1 MERKE
6 GACGKHGEGGMAT
19 DMQWCLGRDVIPALK
34 PAPHGAEDRSG
45 LEDAGRVDVAN
56 LMRELD
62 TLRAY
67 IGHLQCRF
75 DLIVQATSDGL
86 WDLEIGDSDGSDPD
100 TPCWLSGQFR
110 RLLGY
115 GPLDELPHRLGTWSS
130 RLHPDDRARVLN
142 AFAAHVGDRSGQTP
156 YDVTY
161 RLRCRDGSYRW
172 IRALGRTLRA
182 PDGRALRVAGA
193 MTDITDSMVLLDL
206 KRYAEDIAARYRD
219 QASLLDKTTDA
230 VVVRGLDGRIQ
241 FWNKSAER
249 MYGWSSEEATGRL
262 VAELIYDDHALL
274 DDITGRILTHGE
286 WRGEIRH
293 RRKDGTT
300 FPVEGHWTLVLD
312 EAGEPKAIMVI
323 NTDITQ
329 RKAAEQKIRVLAM
342 YDSLTGLPNRTLC
355 MESLGRAL
363 LEARMNDGMLAVLF
377 MDLNRFKEINDTRGH
392 GVGDQVLVQVA
403 RRFQAVLGKGEILS
417 RLAGDEFI
425 VATPVANRDAAS
437 ELAQRLQGALTDPVA
452 AADHTFFMRVSVGIA
467 VHPMDGATIDD
478 LLKRADI
485 AMYRAKRGGGGHVFY
500 EPEMSDGLAERMEL
514 AKDLARALD
523 NGELQ
528 LHYQPKVDLGTG
540 AMVGAEALLRWYD
553 PRRGW
558 VSPADFIPI
567 AEGRGMMVPLGRWVL
582 REACRQMKAWQRQGL
597 HFSGRLAINL
607 AAQELDDGMLA
618 SNIVDIVRAADLAP
632 SSFELEL
639 TESGLMGDVE
649 RAIVVMAAL
658 KTAGFALSI
667 DDFGTGYSS
676 LAYLKRL
683 PVDKLKIDISF
694 VRDMLND
701 RHDHTIVT
709 TILGMAHNLGLS
721 AIAEGVERAEQ
732 ADALRAMGCDE
743 AQGYYY
749 GRPQPAQ
756 VFARTWLTA
765 QPG

>member
-1 MERKE
+1 MNL
-6 GACGKHGEGGMAT
+6 ASTPAT
-19 DMQWCLGRDVIPALK
+19 DAVRGVTDVPDVSTAMAAVERERDA
-34 PAPHGAEDRSG
+34 
-45 LEDAGRVDVAN
+45 
-56 LMRELD
+56 
-62 TLRAY
+62 LRAEVAQLR
-67 IGHLQCRF
+67 GRFHLV
-75 DLIVQATSDGL
+75 IEATSDGL
-86 WDLEIGDSDGSDPD
+86 WDMEIDDRDPAHPD
-100 TPCWLSGQFR
+100 CVCWLSDRFR
-110 RLLGY
+110 RMLGY
-115 GPLDELPHRLGTWSS
+115 ESVHELPNVLGSWSS
-130 RLHPDDRARVLN
+130 RLHPDDRARILA
-142 AFAAHVGDRSGQTP
+142 AFAAHVADRQGRTP

-161 RLRCRDGSYRW
+161 RLRCRDGDYRW
-172 IRALGRTLRA
+172 MRALGRTQRDA
-182 PDGRALRVAGA
+182 DGRALRVAGA

-219 QASLLDKTTDA
+219 QASLLDKATDA
-230 VVVRGLDGRIQ
+230 IVVRGLDGRIQ
-241 FWNKSAER
+241 YWNKSAER
-249 MYGWSSEEATGRL
+249 MYGWSAEEALGRL
-262 VAELIYDDHALL
+262 VAELIYDDAVLL
-274 DDITGRILTHGE
+274 DDITGRILAHGE

-312 EAGEPKAIMVI
+312 EEGEPKSIMVI

-329 RKAAEQKIRVLAM
+329 RKAAEHKIRLLAM
-342 YDSLTGLPNRTLC
+342 YDPLTGLPNRTLC

-363 LEARMNDGMLAVLF
+363 LESRMNDTMLAVLF

-403 RRFQAVLGKGEILS
+403 RRFQAVLGTGELLS

-425 VATPVANRDAAS
+425 VATPVSDRAGAA
-437 ELAQRLQGALTDPVA
+437 ELAERLQGALVEPVA
-452 AADHTFFMRVSVGIA
+452 AADHTFFIRVSIGIA
-467 VHPMDGATIDD
+467 LHPMDGTSIDD
-478 LLKRADI
+478 LLRRADI
-485 AMYRAKRGGGGHVFY
+485 AMYRAKDSGGGHVFY
-500 EPEMSDGLAERMEL
+500 EPEMSEGLAERMEL
-514 AKDLARALD
+514 AKDLARALT

-528 LHYQPKVDLGTG
+528 LYYQPKVHLDSG

-558 VSPADFIPI
+558 VSPVEFIPI
-567 AEGRGMMVPLGRWVL
+567 AEARGMMAPLGRWVL
-582 REACRQMKAWQRQGL
+582 REACRQMKAWQIEGL

-618 SNIVDIVRAADLAP
+618 HNLVDIVRAADLQP

-658 KTAGFALSI
+658 KAAGFALSI

-701 RHDHTIVT
+701 RHDRTIVT

-721 AIAEGVERAEQ
+721 AIAEGVERSEQ
-732 ADALRAMGCDE
+732 AETLRAMGCDE

-749 GRPQPAQ
+749 GHPQPAS

-765 QPG
+765 LPRGMGGRCAR

>member
-1 MERKE
+1 MK
-6 GACGKHGEGGMAT
+6 T
-19 DMQWCLGRDVIPALK
+19 N
-34 PAPHGAEDRSG
+34 
-45 LEDAGRVDVAN
+45 VD
-56 LMRELD
+56 ELD
-62 TLRAY
+62 ALRAHV
-67 IGHLQCRF
+67 GHLQGRF
-75 DLIVQATSDGL
+75 DLVIQASSDAL
-86 WDLEIGDSDGSDPD
+86 WDMELGDYDISDPEC
-100 TPCWLSGQFR
+100 PCWLSDQFR
-110 RLLGY
+110 RMLGY
-115 GPLDELPHRLGTWSS
+115 SSQDDLPNLLSSWSA
-130 RLHPDDRARVLN
+130 RLHPDDSGRTLQ
-142 AFAAHVGDRSGQTP
+142 AFVAHIGDYSGQTP

-172 IRALGRTLRA
+172 MRALGRTQRA
-182 PDGRALRVAGA
+182 ADGRAVRVAGA

-230 VVVRGLDGRIQ
+230 IVVRGLDGRVQ
-241 FWNKSAER
+241 FWNRSAER
-249 MYGWSSEEATGRL
+249 MYGWTPEEATGRL
-262 VAELIYDDHALL
+262 VSELIYDDHALL

-312 EAGEPKAIMVI
+312 EAGEPKSIMVI
-323 NTDITQ
+323 NSDITQ
-329 RKAAEQKIRVLAM
+329 RKAAEQKIRLLAM

-363 LEARMNDGMLAVLF
+363 VEARMNDGMLAVLF

-403 RRFQAVLGKGEILS
+403 RRFQAVLHPGEILS

-425 VATPVANRDAAS
+425 VATPVDDRAAAVD
-437 ELAQRLQGALTDPVA
+437 LAQRLEGALLDPVA
-452 AADHTFFMRVSVGIA
+452 AADHTFIMRVSIGIA
-467 VHPMDGATIDD
+467 LHPMDGTTIDD

-485 AMYRAKRGGGGHVFY
+485 AMYRAKDSGVGHVFY
-500 EPEMSDGLAERMEL
+500 EPEMSEGLAERMEL
-514 AKDLARALD
+514 AKDLARALN

-528 LHYQPKVDLGTG
+528 LYYQPKVDLDSG

-558 VSPADFIPI
+558 VSPVDFIPI
-567 AEGRGMMVPLGRWVL
+567 AEARGMMAPLGRWVL
-582 REACRQMKAWQRQGL
+582 REACRQMKAWQGAGL

-607 AAQELDDGMLA
+607 AAQELDDGSLA
-618 SNIVDIVRAADLAP
+618 SSIVDIVQAADLTP

-639 TESGLMGDVE
+639 TESGLMGDIE

-658 KTAGFALSI
+658 KTAGFSLSI

-701 RHDHTIVT
+701 RHDRTIVT
-709 TILGMAHNLGLS
+709 TILGMAHNMGLS
-721 AIAEGVERAEQ
+721 AIAEGVEQAEQ
-732 ADALRAMGCDE
+732 AEALRALGCDE

-749 GRPQPAQ
+749 GKPQPAS

-765 QPG
+765 QPRG

>member
-1 MERKE
+1 MAADPARRLDPDVNSDRGEAPP
-6 GACGKHGEGGMAT
+6 GAGG
-19 DMQWCLGRDVIPALK
+19 D
-34 PAPHGAEDRSG
+34 APDGARRHDD
-45 LEDAGRVDVAN
+45 DA
-56 LMRELD
+56 
-62 TLRAY
+62 LRAR
-67 IGHLQCRF
+67 IEHLQCRF
-75 DLIVQATSDGL
+75 DLIIQATSDAL
-86 WDLEIGDSDGSDPD
+86 WDLELGDRDVSDPEC
-100 TPCWLSGQFR
+100 PCWFSDQFR

-115 GPLDELPHRLGTWSS
+115 ATREELPDLLGSWSS
-130 RLHPDDRARVLN
+130 RLHPDDRARTLS
-142 AFAAHVGDRSGQTP
+142 AFAAHIDDRGGLTP
-156 YDVTY
+156 YDLTY
-161 RLRCRDGSYRW
+161 RLRRRDGGYRW
-172 IRALGRTLRA
+172 IRALGRTQRA

-206 KRYAEDIAARYRD
+206 KRYAEDIATRYRD

-230 VVVRGLDGRIQ
+230 VIVRGLDGRIQ

-249 MYGWSSEEATGRL
+249 MYGWSAEEATGRL
-262 VAELIYDDHALL
+262 AAELLYADRVVLE
-274 DDITGRILTHGE
+274 DINGHILARGE

-300 FPVEGHWTLVLD
+300 FPVEVHGTLVLD
-312 EAGEPKAIMVI
+312 EAGEPKSIMVI

-329 RKAAEQKIRVLAM
+329 RKAAEQKIRLLAM

-363 LEARMNDGMLAVLF
+363 LEARVNDGMLAVLF

-392 GVGDQVLVQVA
+392 GVGDQVLVQVT
-403 RRFQAVLGKGEILS
+403 RRFQAVLGAGETLS

-425 VATPVANRDAAS
+425 VATPVLDRATAVDVA
-437 ELAQRLQGALTDPVA
+437 ERLQGALMEPVA
-452 AADHTFFMRVSVGIA
+452 AADHTFFIRVSIGIA
-467 VHPMDGATIDD
+467 VYPMDGASIDD
-478 LLKRADI
+478 LLGRADI

-500 EPEMSDGLAERMEL
+500 RPEMSDGLAERMEL
-514 AKDLARALD
+514 AKDLARALNND
-523 NGELQ
+523 ELQ
-528 LHYQPKVDLGTG
+528 LYYQPKIDLESG

-553 PRRGW
+553 ARRGW
-558 VSPADFIPI
+558 VSPVDFIPV
-567 AEGRGMMVPLGRWVL
+567 AEARGMMAPLGRWVL
-582 REACRQMKAWQRQGL
+582 REACRQMKAWQGQGL
-597 HFSGRLAINL
+597 HFPGRLAINL
-607 AAQELDDGMLA
+607 AAQELDDGTLA
-618 SNIVDIVRAADLAP
+618 GNIVDIVRAADLTP
-632 SSFELEL
+632 SLFELEL
-639 TESGLMGDVE
+639 TESGLMGNVE

-701 RHDHTIVT
+701 RHDRTIVT

-732 ADALRAMGCDE
+732 AEALRAMGCDE

-749 GRPQPAQ
+749 GRPQPPA
-756 VFARTWLTA
+756 VFARTWLA
-765 QPG
+765 ARAGSSR

>member
-1 MERKE
+1 M
-6 GACGKHGEGGMAT
+6 
-19 DMQWCLGRDVIPALK
+19 LK
-34 PAPHGAEDRSG
+34 LDAGAE
-45 LEDAGRVDVAN
+45 LEV
-56 LMRELD
+56 
-62 TLRAY
+62 LRAHVR
-67 IGHLQCRF
+67 HLQGRF
-75 DLIVQATSDGL
+75 DLIIQATSDAL
-86 WDLEIGDSDGSDPD
+86 WDMEIGAWDLNDPQC
-100 TPCWLSGQFR
+100 PCWLSDQFR
-110 RLLGY
+110 RMLGY
-115 GPLDELPHRLGTWSS
+115 DTLEELPNLLCSWSS
-130 RLHPDDRARVLN
+130 RLHPDDKARTLGI
-142 AFAAHVGDRSGQTP
+142 FAAHINDRTGQTP

-161 RLRCRDGSYRW
+161 RLQCRDGSYRW
-172 IRALGRTLRA
+172 MRALGRTQRA
-182 PDGRALRVAGA
+182 PDGKGLRVAGA
-193 MTDITDSMVLLDL
+193 MTDITDSMVLMDL

-230 VVVRGLDGRIQ
+230 IVVRSLEGRIL

-249 MYGWSSEEATGRL
+249 MYGWSPEEATGRM

-312 EAGEPKAIMVI
+312 EAGEPKSIMVI
-323 NTDITQ
+323 NSDITQ
-329 RKAAEQKIRVLAM
+329 RKAAEHKIRLLAM

-363 LEARMNDGMLAVLF
+363 VEARMNDGMLAVLF

-403 RRFQAVLGKGEILS
+403 RRFQAVLRPGEILS

-425 VATPVANRDAAS
+425 VATPVDDRAAAAD
-437 ELAQRLQGALTDPVA
+437 LAERLQSALLDPVA
-452 AADHTFFMRVSVGIA
+452 AADHTFFMRVSIGIA
-467 VHPMDGATIDD
+467 LHPMDGTTIDD

-485 AMYRAKRGGGGHVFY
+485 AMYRAKASGVGHVFY

-514 AKDLARALD
+514 AKDLARALN

-528 LHYQPKVDLGTG
+528 LYYQPKVHLDSG

-558 VSPADFIPI
+558 VSPVDFIPI
-567 AEGRGMMVPLGRWVL
+567 AEARGMMAPLGRWVL
-582 REACRQMKAWQRQGL
+582 REACRQMKSWQLEGL
-597 HFSGRLAINL
+597 HFTGRLAINL

-618 SNIVDIVRAADLAP
+618 SNIVDIVRAADLEP
-632 SSFELEL
+632 EFFELEL
-639 TESGLMGDVE
+639 TESGLMGDIE
-649 RAIVVMAAL
+649 RSIVVMAAL
-658 KTAGFALSI
+658 KAAGFSLSI

-701 RHDHTIVT
+701 RHDRTIVT
-709 TILGMAHNLGLS
+709 TILGMAHNMGLS

-732 ADALRAMGCDE
+732 ADALRNMGCDE

-749 GRPQPAQ
+749 GRPQPAS

-765 QPG
+765 QPRA